1 MLKFLHGFG
10 TWQMHRI
17 AACCSRCCP
26 KMIPCHCECS
36 VDGSWFIFPVS
47 FNILAVFLYFHVFI
61 KPNLQ
66 AKSKSTR
73 CTSRELIS
81 FHIKLNYSSHAKLK
95 KLKEKKT
102 RKIGKKITEKNIV
115 KMKERGKRPQ
125 NVVK

>member
-1 MLKFLHGFG
+1 MVHF
-10 TWQMHRI
+10 
-17 AACCSRCCP
+17 
-26 KMIPCHCECS
+26 PC
-36 VDGSWFIFPVS
+36 FIN
-47 FNILAVFLYFHVFI
+47 FNILTIFLYFHVFI
-61 KPNLQ
+61 EPNLQ

-102 RKIGKKITEKNIV
+102 SKIGKKITEKNIV
-115 KMKERGKRPQ
+115 KMKERGKRQQ